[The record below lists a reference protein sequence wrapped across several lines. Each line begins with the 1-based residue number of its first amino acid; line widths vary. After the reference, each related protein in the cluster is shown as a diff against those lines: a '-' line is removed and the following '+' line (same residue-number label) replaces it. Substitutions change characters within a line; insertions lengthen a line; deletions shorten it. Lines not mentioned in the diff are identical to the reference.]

1 MQTQAHLPAHLPAQ
15 GNKKVY
21 LRNRSSVTVSATECE
36 LRVQRRVC
44 KQLRNVYVT

>member
-1 MQTQAHLPAHLPAQ
+1 MQTQAHLPAQ
-15 GNKKVY
+15 GNKKEY
-21 LRNRSSVTVSATECE
+21 LRNRSSVTVSATERE